1 MFSCNLHLK
10 VMPSKPPLHD
20 CFSSITEIYD
30 LLPWAYLVMTIETA
44 SLRILSP
51 NTNMFNVGSTSKAW
65 KMASVATGST
75 AEISDPNAKL

>member
-1 MFSCNLHLK
+1 
-10 VMPSKPPLHD
+10 
-20 CFSSITEIYD
+20 
-30 LLPWAYLVMTIETA
+30 MTIETA

-75 AEISDPNAKL
+75 AEISDPNAKLKKIKDKIKDSLTCSMNILIF

>member
-1 MFSCNLHLK
+1 
-10 VMPSKPPLHD
+10 
-20 CFSSITEIYD
+20 
-30 LLPWAYLVMTIETA
+30 MTIETA

-75 AEISDPNAKL
+75 AEISDPNAKLKIKIREIQ

>member
-1 MFSCNLHLK
+1 
-10 VMPSKPPLHD
+10 
-20 CFSSITEIYD
+20 
-30 LLPWAYLVMTIETA
+30 MTIETA

-75 AEISDPNAKL
+75 AEISDPNAKLKKIKERFSKQIACI